1 MRTLKEILKQRA
13 KEAAKILE
21 DDALEELVDVIRF
34 KISNEVYAV
43 RDKYVREVYPYLQP
57 TKVPCAPPFI
67 LGILNVRGA
76 FVSVVDLGLILGLEK
91 SELKKE
97 GFILL
102 LSNETMEFGV
112 MVDEIE
118 GEMKI
123 PKKSVQAIPEGLNV
137 LTKDLIEGVTVD
149 GLIMLDGKRLLEDS
163 KIVVREEV

>member
-1 MRTLKEILKQRA
+1 M
-13 KEAAKILE
+13 
-21 DDALEELVDVIRF
+21 
-34 KISNEVYAV
+34 
-43 RDKYVREVYPYLQP
+43 
-57 TKVPCAPPFI
+57 
-67 LGILNVRGA
+67 RGA